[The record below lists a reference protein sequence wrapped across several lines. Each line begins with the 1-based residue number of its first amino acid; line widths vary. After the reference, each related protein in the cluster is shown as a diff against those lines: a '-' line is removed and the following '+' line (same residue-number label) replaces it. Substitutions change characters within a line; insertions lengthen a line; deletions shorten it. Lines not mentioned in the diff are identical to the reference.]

1 MMTEPPTPLVE
12 VEQTSAKTF
21 IFKLRYA
28 VIIIL
33 AIFVIGLV
41 AGFFIPSRIFDAF
54 MQNMAGNI
62 ESEQYSSLGTFWFI
76 LTNNFRVCLIALV
89 TAPLLFFEPLI
100 PLVNGAVITAMG
112 AMVVDVTG
120 SMGLFLA
127 ATLPH
132 GILELAAI
140 LTCSAA
146 ALSLGI
152 TFDVNIFTN
161 GLKAAWP
168 EMKFQLK
175 VFLAA
180 LLAIPLAALIE
191 TYITP
196 WIVELI

>member
-1 MMTEPPTPLVE
+1 MSPRFIDDGSSTLGWMISPLS
-12 VEQTSAKTF
+12 QH
-21 IFKLRYA
+21 LP
-28 VIIIL
+28 
-33 AIFVIGLV
+33 
-41 AGFFIPSRIFDAF
+41 IPSRIFDAF

-191 TYITP
+191 MPMSSLRGPLWGTVSLT
-196 WIVELI
+196 EAFLF